1 MGSDQYPQSD
11 MTISLADT
19 NILPMLKEIAS
30 LVTHAAEA
38 DSLETVLERIA
49 KVSARLVNARYAA
62 LGIPDGQGG
71 LRYFKVA
78 GISEEERSKIPHLPR
93 GHGLLGAIMNERRVV
108 RLAHMDQDPRSIG
121 FPEGHP
127 DMQSLLGVPVMMG
140 DQLYGML
147 YLTDRKD
154 GQLFSEHDQ
163 YVIEVMASYAAL
175 AIANSQ
181 LQEQRSRLTVLEER
195 ERIMMELHDGVI
207 QSIYAIGMQV
217 DLIANTTQDAG
228 QLESLRRVIGGLN
241 TVIEDIRRYIQDLRT
256 MDDDQ
261 QASFAECIED
271 LLHRIH
277 IPSKLKVDI
286 KAAKNLYPPIS
297 ATAFEAVCQI
307 VHEAL
312 SNVVRHANATQ
323 VEVDAVILNDVFT
336 VTVDDNGSG
345 FEVSER
351 DTHGLGLRNIQQRAR
366 LHGGQVDINS
376 APGEGT
382 RLVINVPIKPF

>member
-1 MGSDQYPQSD
+1 
-11 MTISLADT
+11 
-19 NILPMLKEIAS
+19 
-30 LVTHAAEA
+30 
-38 DSLETVLERIA
+38 
-49 KVSARLVNARYAA
+49 
-62 LGIPDGQGG
+62 
-71 LRYFKVA
+71 
-78 GISEEERSKIPHLPR
+78 
-93 GHGLLGAIMNERRVV
+93 
-108 RLAHMDQDPRSIG
+108 MDQDPRSSG
-121 FPEGHP
+121 FPDGHP

-147 YLTDRKD
+147 YLTDRLD
-154 GQLFSEHDQ
+154 GQLFSEQDQ

-217 DLIANTTQDAG
+217 DLLANTTQDAA
-228 QLESLRRVIGGLN
+228 QLEGLRRVIGGLN
-241 TVIEDIRRYIQDLRT
+241 TVIEDIRQYIQNLRT
-256 MDDDQ
+256 MDGDDQ
-261 QASFAECIED
+261 QSFADCVED
-271 LLHRIH
+271 VLNRIH
-277 IPSKLKVDI
+277 VPSKLNVEI
-286 KAAKNLYPPIS
+286 KAPQGLRPPIS
-297 ATAFEAVCQI
+297 STALEAVCQI

-323 VEVDAVILNDVFT
+323 VEVDAAISDDVFT

-366 LHGGQVDINS
+366 MHGGQIEIDS
-376 APGEGT
+376 TPGAGT
-382 RLVINVPIKPF
+382 RLTIKVPIKPF